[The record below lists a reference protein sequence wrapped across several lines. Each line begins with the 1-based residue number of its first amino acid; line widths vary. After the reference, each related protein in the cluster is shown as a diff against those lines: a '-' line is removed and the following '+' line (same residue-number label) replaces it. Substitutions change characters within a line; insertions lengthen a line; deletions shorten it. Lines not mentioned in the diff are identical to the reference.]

1 MQANNKLELTA
12 VIFLATPY
20 RHCILHQITFQK
32 IASTSEGVLYSKGHK
47 VVGSYSPRQNVK

>member
-12 VIFLATPY
+12 AIFLAAPY

-32 IASTSEGVLYSKGHK
+32 IASTSEG
-47 VVGSYSPRQNVK
+47 GSLNSMGNPSGATPPLTVQ